1 MIRHSVILTCYNGEK
16 YILEAIDSVLKQI
29 SSDDELIIVDDGST
43 DNSRAIVSNIKDD
56 RIRIVERQVNGGIAR
71 ARNDAILLVRGKYVS
86 FIDHDD
92 YWGNGRLFD
101 FERTV
106 NQFPETDVVHGFVAH
121 FYSEPEL
128 ANRFLLPETQL
139 SVLPGTVTMSHD
151 LVRKVGLFDV
161 TLTCGEFVD
170 FMSRARSLSVCWKS
184 SDKVYLHRRIHGEN
198 YTLTHAKDSSGY
210 LAVVRSH
217 LQRNRTIGSN

>member
-16 YILEAIDSVLKQI
+16 YIFEAIDSVLKQI

-43 DNSRAIVSNIKDD
+43 DNSRAIISNIKDD
-56 RIRIVERQVNGGIAR
+56 RIRMVERQVNGGIAR
-71 ARNDAILLVRGKYVS
+71 ARNDAISLVRGKYVS

-92 YWGNGRLFD
+92 YWGAGRVFD
-101 FERTV
+101 FENTV
-106 NQFPETDVVHGFVAH
+106 KQFPEADVVHGFVAH
-121 FYSEPEL
+121 FYSEPGL
-128 ANRFLLPETQL
+128 GNRFRLPETQL

-170 FMSRARSLSVCWKS
+170 FMARARGQCVCWKS

-198 YTLTHAKDSSGY
+198 YTLTHAKDASGY

-217 LQRNRTIGSN
+217 LLRNRKISPN